1 MEELIIKINLGII
14 ILKETIGVKIR
25 RHHHHHHM
33 HIINKRQS
41 TQLRSS
47 KNIKE
52 EIRVVVTFT
61 LQAMALISRKVV
73 QVRGQHPRFQVIQQV
88 YKVMAIINQNI
99 AFFQKLFLRNLRNK
113 ESELKNFPYN

>member
-1 MEELIIKINLGII
+1 MEELLKITNLGII

-25 RHHHHHHM
+25 RHHHM
-33 HIINKRQS
+33 QIINKRQS

-52 EIRVVVTFT
+52 DIRVVVTLT
-61 LQAMALISRKVV
+61 LQTMALISRKVV

-88 YKVMAIINQNI
+88 YKAMAIINQNI
-99 AFFQKLFLRNLRNK
+99 AFFQNLFLRNLRNK